1 MEFREKAYDIFEM
14 FDKSFA
20 LVTAGS
26 PDKFNSCTI
35 SWGSFG
41 NIWGAPGKS
50 KATITV
56 YVHPTR
62 YTNKFLE
69 ENDKF
74 TVSFFPE
81 EHKKALMYMGVHS
94 GKDGNK
100 AEAAGLIPVVVEDTV
115 SFEEAELIFIC
126 RKLYQHQ
133 FIKEDLPDDVK
144 EYYSANS
151 KVFTDESGEW
161 QPHIVYIGEVLDV
174 IDKK

>member
-56 YVHPTR
+56 YVPAISTEIIMWSILR
-62 YTNKFLE
+62 KIN
-69 ENDKF
+69 
-74 TVSFFPE
+74 VFF
-81 EHKKALMYMGVHS
+81 
-94 GKDGNK
+94 
-100 AEAAGLIPVVVEDTV
+100 
-115 SFEEAELIFIC
+115 
-126 RKLYQHQ
+126 
-133 FIKEDLPDDVK
+133 
-144 EYYSANS
+144 
-151 KVFTDESGEW
+151 
-161 QPHIVYIGEVLDV
+161 
-174 IDKK
+174 